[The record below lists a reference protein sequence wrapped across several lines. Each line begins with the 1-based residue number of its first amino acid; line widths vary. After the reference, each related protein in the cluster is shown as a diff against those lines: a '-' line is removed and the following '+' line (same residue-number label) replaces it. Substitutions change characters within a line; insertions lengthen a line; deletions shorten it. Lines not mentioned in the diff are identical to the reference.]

1 MKKLTLSIE
10 PLEGF
15 GELKFGMTPDEVTGL
30 LGNPDEEEIL
40 ETDDDEDTNTLIM
53 HFDDQDISLFFEGDE
68 EERYLVNIE
77 TGNSQAKLFD
87 AEVFKLTEEQIID
100 LMKSQGYE
108 EMDIEDAEDEDFP
121 DDRRISFDDV
131 MMDFF
136 FENGELASVSWGNF
150 LDDEDSDQE

>member
-1 MKKLTLSIE
+1 MKKLTFNIE

-15 GELKFGMTPDEVTGL
+15 GELKFGMAPAAVTGL

-40 ETDDDEDTNTLIM
+40 ETDDDEETNTLIM
-53 HFDDQDISLFFEGDE
+53 HFDEQDISLFFEGDE
-68 EERYLVNIE
+68 NERYLVNIE
-77 TGNSQAKLFD
+77 TGNSEAKLFETD
-87 AEVFKLTEEQIID
+87 VFKLSEEEIIE
-100 LMKSQGYE
+100 LMKSKGFE
-108 EMDIEDAEDEDFP
+108 DMDVEDAEDEEFP

-150 LDDEDSDQE
+150 LDDEESDAE